1 MRKTY
6 LLFEVLVK
14 DVFCIIFC
22 WKGMSNLL
30 LLICTCD

>member
-14 DVFCIIFC
+14 DVFCIIF
-22 WKGMSNLL
+22 WKGMNNML